1 MKTLVLSLA
10 ALICFT
16 SVNAQAVYVNENI
29 NHPTAPSTD
38 KQSAIFSHIQENMR
52 VPAGMKSEVS
62 SERIRVV
69 FTIDENGNAHV
80 VDVNTRRPDLR
91 SSVIR
96 QFEAIDFSDSK
107 DTNGQ
112 QYSIWLNFNVM

>member
-29 NHPTAPSTD
+29 NHPAAPSTD
-38 KQSAIFSHIQENMR
+38 KQSAIFLHIQENMR

-69 FTIDENGNAHV
+69 FTIDANGKAHV